1 MTGADEVGIPGELVR
16 VMNANTP
23 VYITLGTYSKATSFT
38 TWVLWP
44 EGPKR
49 YTRQLEHFVRGGPSL
64 WKP

>member
-1 MTGADEVGIPGELVR
+1 MTQADDLGIPGELVR

-49 YTRQLEHFVRGGPSL
+49 YTRSGLWRGGPCL